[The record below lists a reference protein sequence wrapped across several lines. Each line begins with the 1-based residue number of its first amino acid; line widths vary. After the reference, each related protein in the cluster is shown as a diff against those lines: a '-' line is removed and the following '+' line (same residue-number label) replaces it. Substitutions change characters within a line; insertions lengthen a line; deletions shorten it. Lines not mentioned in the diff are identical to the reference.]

1 MVFQG
6 GVVRGDLVKED
17 LSVQWIFVRPI
28 FVFLKGDLL
37 TNSLLKCSVFFLL
50 VDKFVEFNWLI
61 ELVFGESLRWL
72 VESRF
77 LDFVHHL
84 SVLG

>member
-28 FVFLKGDLL
+28 FVFLEGDLFAY
-37 TNSLLKCSVFFLL
+37 SLLECTVFFLL
-50 VDKFVEFNWLI
+50 VDQFVEFNWLVK
-61 ELVFGESLRWL
+61 LVFGESLRWL

-84 SVLG
+84 PVLG